1 MSVAVENFIKM
12 IYLFANR
19 KNKAVKPGEI
29 AKNLGISSAA
39 ATDMARNL
47 ANKKL
52 IKYVKYQGMELTDAG
67 KLLALGVVRKHRLWE
82 TFLHEILKLD
92 LHEIHR
98 EAEMLEH
105 QTSDFLADRI
115 CEYLGNPSFDPHGDP
130 IPGTNNDYLEKE
142 NSLTL
147 NQVTKGEVYQ
157 IIRLNGSEKAFFDFC
172 IENDLNLDSV
182 VRVTKQYPELNM
194 IEIEKNN
201 AKILLNFDFS
211 SKIYVKKMK

>member
-1 MSVAVENFIKM
+1 
-12 IYLFANR
+12 
-19 KNKAVKPGEI
+19 
-29 AKNLGISSAA
+29 
-39 ATDMARNL
+39 MARNL